1 MALGRMSRGSMTSI
15 SSAPR
20 GDDGVAVARLQALGT
35 FAGATG
41 SEIASIVA
49 AGYVVTVPRG
59 WSLIWDRTPA
69 EKAYVI
75 LDGTVEV
82 RRNDEVVANLGAGDV
97 IGEVAIL
104 RRRLRS
110 ASVTATTPLLVL
122 HFTRE
127 AVERLHAEV
136 PVVREALERSA
147 AAHAGAA

>member
-1 MALGRMSRGSMTSI
+1 MAQRSMTST

-20 GDDGVAVARLQALGT
+20 GDDEVAVAQLSDLGT
-35 FAGATG
+35 FPGATQA
-41 SEIASIVA
+41 ELAAIVA
-49 AGYVVTVPRG
+49 SGYVVSVPQG

-82 RRNDEVVANLGAGDV
+82 RRDDAVIATLSAGDV

-110 ASVTATTPLLVL
+110 ASVTATTPLTVL
-122 HFTRE
+122 HFGRE
-127 AVERLHAEV
+127 TVERLFAEV
-136 PVVREALERSA
+136 PAVRDALQASA
-147 AAHAGAA
+147 DAHS